1 MNRLR
6 RTIKPLALGCAVF
19 GVGLAN
25 AATISTTGNFSGNS
39 QGTWYSATS
48 GTSSY
53 LDVVRSNISGLQQ
66 FDPALGTLTGVTLS
80 TNFTV
85 TVEGE
90 IEVYESDVYGI
101 IDPSMSHS
109 AEFYP
114 WDGYTAGV
122 TTVVAFFTSPTT
134 TATLAS
140 ATTDI
145 RPSCAGEA
153 SAEPCFGSTGY
164 SFLFADESWIIGNT
178 LEKIGLGNLLGTGVL
193 GGLTVSSYHPSDSAV
208 FDLNNVSVDGVS
220 GLISTEIFAGSVTL
234 TYEYTPTP
242 VPVPAAVWLFASG
255 IAGLLG
261 FAKRKAA

>member
-39 QGTWYSATS
+39 QETWYSATS

-53 LDVVRSNISGLQQ
+53 LDVVRSNISDLQQ

-90 IEVYESDVYGI
+90 VGVYES
-101 IDPSMSHS
+101 IDPSMPHS

-114 WDGYTAGV
+114 WDGYTAGI

-208 FDLNNVSVDGVS
+208 FALNNVSEDEVY